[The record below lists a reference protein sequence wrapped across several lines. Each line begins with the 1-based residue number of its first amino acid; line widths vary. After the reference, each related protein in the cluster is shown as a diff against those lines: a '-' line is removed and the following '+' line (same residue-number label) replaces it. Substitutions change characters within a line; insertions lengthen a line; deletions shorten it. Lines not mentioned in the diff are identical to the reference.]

1 MSLIEDIF
9 SGVEKQ
15 LLGALGS
22 LLKEGLNVK
31 GIGNDFHP
39 GDVELIDIIL
49 LSEDQQRTY
58 SLITQCTSIEI
69 YESIMSPVMWADI
82 TIADSTGLLQHFP
95 IIGEEYI
102 KVVFKTPG
110 KGSTPVQYLLR
121 VNAINNKTS
130 NESNKRISYTL
141 QCVSAELITNAKTLV
156 NLKGSGTADGIVG
169 DIIDNFIKTEKP
181 VNIFFSDGI
190 LDYLITR
197 HTPFE
202 AIDMIR
208 QRAVSNRYQ
217 SSSYCFYENRK
228 GFNFITIEQLMEL
241 GQKAIE
247 AGNSDK
253 LFFYD
258 TSRKDNIKDVN
269 LRNIIA
275 YNRVQF
281 ADSIGKIKA
290 GGMNNE
296 VQQFDLITGDISKT
310 TYTDNLGADALGSS
324 SSTSSS
330 GQTTS
335 FTRNHG
341 KTTTKQRVIPSRSD
355 KPETDIA
362 GKLSKVSAYAQKL
375 SQNITQIH
383 IYGDST
389 IQVGDMIECR
399 LPSGVDTTTDDGMSR
414 LDSGSYLVAKVR
426 HIILNGDRP
435 QYTQA
440 LELIKN
446 DIQGVV
452 T

>member
-15 LLGALGS
+15 LLGAFGS
-22 LLKEGLNVK
+22 LLREGLNVK

-58 SLITQCTSIEI
+58 SLISQCSSIEI
-69 YESIMSPVMWADI
+69 YESIMSPVMWAEI
-82 TIADSTGLLQHFP
+82 TIADSSGLLQHFP
-95 IIGEEYI
+95 IIGEEYV

-110 KGSTPVQYLLR
+110 KGSIPVQYLMR
-121 VNAINNKTS
+121 VNAVTNKTP
-130 NESNKRISYTL
+130 NQTNKRISYTL
-141 QCVSAELITNAKTLV
+141 QCVSAELITNATASV
-156 NLKGSGTADGIVG
+156 NLKVEGTADF
-169 DIIDNFIKTEKP
+169 IIGKIFEEFIKTQKP
-181 VNIFFSDGI
+181 VNIFQSDGI
-190 LDYLITR
+190 LDFLITKYA
-197 HTPFE
+197 PFE

-208 QRAVSNRYQ
+208 QRAVSNRYT

-228 GFNFITIEQLMEL
+228 GFNFITIEQLIEL

-258 TSRKDNIKDVN
+258 TSRKDSINDVTV
-269 LRNIIA
+269 RNIIA
-275 YNRVQF
+275 YNRIQF

-310 TYTDNLGADALGSS
+310 TYTDNIGADAFGST
-324 SSTSSS
+324 SSTSGS
-330 GQTTS
+330 GQSTS

-341 KTTTKQRVIPSRSD
+341 KAPAVSRIIPSRSD
-355 KPETDIA
+355 KPETDLQV
-362 GKLSKVSAYAQKL
+362 KLTKVSAYAQKL
-375 SQNITQIH
+375 VQNITQIH

-389 IQVGDMIECR
+389 IQAGDMIECR

-414 LDSGSYLVAKVR
+414 LDSGSYLVSKVR

-446 DIQGVV
+446 DIQEVV
-452 T
+452 S